1 MKTKFML
8 AAVSLCVFGMSNS
21 QAAGRAESTTP
32 EALIGK
38 RLFFETRFAQAFF
51 AQSKGNVNA
60 AAIAG
65 DPNLAKT
72 LTAGS
77 ALPGVFTGKTMN
89 CRACHLEDELRD
101 APGGGMRTYAD
112 FSRRTVIPSRND
124 GKTTTTR
131 NTPTLVGA
139 SIARDNFLLHLD
151 GEFASGPDLVIGGFT
166 GRNFG
171 WLATEQAAALKNI
184 ANVIRKDDG
193 SGDLAI
199 QYGGAY
205 AKVFAGDASVP
216 VAFQLS
222 AANRLDVS
230 TAKDDKIAALVGN
243 LVNVYMQSLDFSRD
257 AGGLYNGSPY
267 DLFLQRNNLP
277 RAPNT
282 GESRADYSR
291 RLHDAVMALAKP
303 NFVTPADG
311 NFTTHAIPYEFGADE
326 LAGFRLFFSGPQ
338 GAPPP
343 PTPPGAAAPGPG
355 GGAARGSGNCIACH
369 TAPEFTDFSF
379 HNTGVSQ
386 LEYDVLHG
394 NGSFTA
400 LHIPSLAERKKA
412 PADAFPSNAK
422 HPDYK
427 GTFRTP
433 PSASLPGVTDLGVW
447 NVLGNPDIPKPQK
460 ALLNLFNAQGGGQ
473 KGDALLTRAIAAF
486 KTPGLRDLGHSQPYL
501 HNGSLDTTRDVTDF
515 YARVGNMARA
525 KQIRNADP
533 RLAGINLSPE
543 EAAQIA
549 KFLDALNEDFSD

>member
-8 AAVSLCVFGMSNS
+8 AALSLCVFGMGEI

-38 RLFFETRFAQAFF
+38 RLFFETRFSQAFL
-51 AQSKGNVNA
+51 AQSNGNVNA
-60 AAIAG
+60 SVIAG
-65 DPNLAKT
+65 DPNLAKV
-72 LTAGS
+72 LTTGS
-77 ALPGVFTGKTMN
+77 ALPGVFAGKTMN
-89 CRACHLEDELRD
+89 CRACHLEDELRA

-112 FSRRTVIPSRND
+112 FSRRTIIPSRSD
-124 GKTTTTR
+124 GKTSTTR

-151 GEFASGPDLVIGGFT
+151 GEFSTGPDLVIGGFT

-171 WLATEQAAALKNI
+171 WLASDHAAALKNL

-193 SGDLAI
+193 LGDLAK

-205 AKVFAGDASVP
+205 VKVFAGDASVP
-216 VAFQLS
+216 AAFQLS

-230 TAKDDKIAALVGN
+230 SAKDDKIAALVGN
-243 LVNVYMQSLDFSRD
+243 LVNIYMQSLDFSRD

-282 GESRADYSR
+282 GESRADYSA
-291 RLHDAVMALAKP
+291 RLRGAVTALAKP
-303 NFVTPADG
+303 VFVTPADG
-311 NFTTHAIPYEFGADE
+311 TFTTHAIAYEFGAEE
-326 LAGFRLFFSGPQ
+326 LAGFMLFFSGPR

-343 PTPPGAAAPGPG
+343 APPGAGQG
-355 GGAARGSGNCIACH
+355 RGAGNCVACH

-379 HNTGVSQ
+379 HNTGVTQ

-394 NGSFTA
+394 NGTFSA
-400 LHIPSLAERKKA
+400 LHIPTLAERKKA
-412 PADAFPSNAK
+412 PADAFPPSAR

-433 PSASLPGVTDLGVW
+433 PAANLSGFTDLGLW
-447 NVLGNPDIPKPQK
+447 NVFGNPDLPKPQK
-460 ALLNLFNAQGGGQ
+460 ALLNLVQNLGQ
-473 KGDALLTRAIAAF
+473 NHAPASKGDALLARTIAAF
-486 KTPGLRDLGHSQPYL
+486 KTPGLRDLGHAQPYL
-501 HNGSLDTTRDVTDF
+501 HTGALDTTRDVTDF
-515 YARVGNMARA
+515 YARVGAMARA
-525 KQIRNADP
+525 NQIRNADP
-533 RLAGINLSPE
+533 RLAGIALSPE
-543 EAAQIA
+543 EAAQVA